1 MPKNKAFNQIE
12 KDLYQKKKDQ
22 GKLKAE
28 DQGCYIDS
36 NRNIAVTLDSKEL
49 SKALKHFD
57 REAVNKFFKI

>member
-36 NRNIAVTLDSKEL
+36 YRNIALTLV
-49 SKALKHFD
+49 FIY
-57 REAVNKFFKI
+57 KFQT